1 MHKFSTQLWT
11 LEIISSSTLFGFFLL
26 DAYAMSFF
34 FSFQN
39 YSLRTFFF
47 LGILLPFYFN
57 TLPYALFLLYISLF
71 TTLLEAPKLIM
82 HNVFGCTPRPH
93 SLQVMEEDNNNPPIV
108 MCKQVIKKMAPLI
121 TPLMASW
128 NYCCPIFD
136 FEKTFSFGFFFFF
149 FWFFFFCCNP

>member
-1 MHKFSTQLWT
+1 
-11 LEIISSSTLFGFFLL
+11 
-26 DAYAMSFF
+26 MSFF

-121 TPLMASW
+121 TPLMAS
-128 NYCCPIFD
+128 
-136 FEKTFSFGFFFFF
+136 
-149 FWFFFFCCNP
+149 

>member
-1 MHKFSTQLWT
+1 VHKFSTQLWT